1 MEQMAEDFWLRVA
14 CFLACIP
21 SGGALLA
28 KVFGIASLQSV
39 TVFLFVPCAVFLIG
53 VWAWSGRNGQDYLQQ
68 ALTIGFWGGLLGTL
82 AYDAIRIPFLVL
94 LGQRVFAPISVYGI
108 WALDAGISS
117 RLTEVVGWGYHF
129 SNGIT
134 FGIMYAL
141 FMRGRYWLWAILWA
155 FLLETIAIL
164 SPFSQIFNLTGN
176 YSAIGIAYLGH
187 VAYGLP
193 LGWLV
198 YKWDETLNWRNR
210 EPVFL
215 RWAGPGLAFL
225 IMAFVVLSPLGRPS
239 WIARESRA
247 VAGTLLVEGE
257 RLNPD
262 WVRIDRGESVTVRN
276 NENRDVV
283 VVNKSRGTSLPLSAG
298 VQEMMSFPN
307 TGIYQIFVETEGQT
321 RSSFVIVE
329 PVEDLP

>member
-1 MEQMAEDFWLRVA
+1 
-14 CFLACIP
+14 
-21 SGGALLA
+21 
-28 KVFGIASLQSV
+28 V
-39 TVFLFVPCAVFLIG
+39 TIFIFIPCAVFLIG
-53 VWAWSGRNGQDYLQQ
+53 VWIWSGRNGREYLHR
-68 ALTIGFWGGLLGTL
+68 ALVIGFWGGLLGTL
-82 AYDAIRIPFLVL
+82 AYDAVRIPFLVL
-94 LGQRVFAPISVYGI
+94 LGQRVFAPISVYGV
-108 WALDAGISS
+108 WALDADISS
-117 RLTEVVGWGYHF
+117 RLTEVLGWGYHF

-134 FGIMYAL
+134 FGVMYAL
-141 FMRGRYWLWAILWA
+141 FMRRRHWLWAILWA

-187 VAYGLP
+187 IAYGLP

-198 YKWDETLNWRNR
+198 YKWDETWDWRKR
-210 EPVFL
+210 KPVLL
-215 RWAGPGLAFL
+215 RWAGPGMAFL
-225 IMAFVVLSPLGRPS
+225 MMAFVVFSPLGRPT

-247 VAGTLLVEGE
+247 EVDTLIVEGE

-262 WVRIDRGESVTVRN
+262 WVRIERGGMVLVRNGES
-276 NENRDVV
+276 RDVV
-283 VVNKSRGTSLPLSAG
+283 VVDKSRGANLPLSAG
-298 VQEMMSFPN
+298 AEDSMLFTD